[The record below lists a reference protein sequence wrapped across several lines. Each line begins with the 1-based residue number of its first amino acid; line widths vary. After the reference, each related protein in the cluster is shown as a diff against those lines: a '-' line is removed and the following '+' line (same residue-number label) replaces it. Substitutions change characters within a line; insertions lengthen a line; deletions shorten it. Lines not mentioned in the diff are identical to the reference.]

1 MVLKAV
7 GKYIETLGISTL
19 LTHGEKNADIIYFQ
33 LDKIYDTIDLSS
45 CEFVLRV
52 QNSKDIK
59 IDITL
64 EKYLTDEYIMLK
76 FIVDETITAV
86 NGELKLELRA
96 LKDNSLKVKYRMNSI
111 YVVSSLTD
119 ELDDTDVFTK
129 QQKENNFPLVDTVTP
144 YSNLNISST
153 FGTYEKT
160 EV

>member
-64 EKYLTDEYIMLK
+64 EKHLTDNHIMLK
-76 FIVDETITAV
+76 FIADETITAV
-86 NGELKLELRA
+86 NGKLKLELRA
-96 LKDNSLKVKYRMNSI
+96 VRDNSLKVKYRMNSI

-129 QQKENNFPLVDTVTP
+129 QQKENNFPLVYTVTP